1 MEYGDRRV
9 DMGQTGGQGQRGW
22 SMVIE
27 EYGFVDL
34 LSVEAMVNDL
44 RRWGQAGWAEMQA
57 TK

>member
-1 MEYGDRRV
+1 
-9 DMGQTGGQGQRGW
+9 
-22 SMVIE
+22 MVIE
-27 EYGFVDL
+27 EYGFADL

>member
-1 MEYGDRRV
+1 
-9 DMGQTGGQGQRGW
+9 
-22 SMVIE
+22 MVIE

-44 RRWGQAGWAEMQA
+44 RLWEPAGWAEMQA